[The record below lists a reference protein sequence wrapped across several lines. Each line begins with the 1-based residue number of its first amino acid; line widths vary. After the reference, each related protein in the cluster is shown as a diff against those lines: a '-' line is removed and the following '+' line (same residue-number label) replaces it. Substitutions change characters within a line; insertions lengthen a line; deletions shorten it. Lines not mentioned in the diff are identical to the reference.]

1 MTQGKI
7 ERFHRSMKNE
17 IRLQHYYL
25 PGELEQ
31 EINRFIEYY
40 NNERYH
46 ESLNNVTPADVY
58 GGRYEEVI
66 TRREQLKR
74 ETMKHRRL
82 HNLKPQHHEQHRL
95 HNLTISRSIS

>member
-1 MTQGKI
+1 
-7 ERFHRSMKNE
+7 
-17 IRLQHYYL
+17 
-25 PGELEQ
+25 ELEQ

-58 GGRYEEVI
+58 FGRYQEVI
-66 TRREQLKR
+66 TRREQLKQ

-82 HNLKPQHHEQHRL
+82 HNLKPQGHKHQL

>member
-46 ESLNNVTPADVY
+46 ESLNK
-58 GGRYEEVI
+58 
-66 TRREQLKR
+66 QLKR